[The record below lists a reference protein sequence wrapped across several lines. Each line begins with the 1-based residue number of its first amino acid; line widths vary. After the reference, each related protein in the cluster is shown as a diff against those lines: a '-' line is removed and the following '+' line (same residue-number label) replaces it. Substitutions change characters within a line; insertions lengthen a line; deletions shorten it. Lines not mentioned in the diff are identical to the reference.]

1 MFLYEFDTLGIIYT
15 IATAVPI
22 VLLVIATIVF
32 CVRVKAGGGATV
44 LFRVLDIL
52 LLVVLLAVWAVY
64 VLTRLSVAGLSIVAS
79 ENGAD
84 IVLNDSVLFTLPG
97 CASLPDISGS
107 ILGTVLLGVLTFF
120 AILALVLSV
129 TRRRGKKD
137 VTSSPAADEVSV
149 PDGSVSAVPA
159 PSLTAPVRETTE
171 DASPLRETSV
181 PSDAPAEEHPAEGLP
196 SEVAPAPCEEETD
209 ISLTADERSAPAE
222 PAEDENVVAETG
234 QPEPAEEESVAAE
247 TEPSEPA
254 EAENIAAEIEQSA
267 PAEEEN
273 VVADAEEA
281 SPAADEG
288 SVAAAGQEKAGNA
301 DIAKDMPASSAERP
315 KHAPKAPVIS
325 DDEHVSI
332 MDYSDRARGTSGK
345 RYASALQMPGAK
357 SGERRAVSRPVAE
370 RAERE
375 AARGA
380 GTGSPRPLPI
390 TRKLVIT
397 NRMNVVNMYNEYL
410 KERRK
415 QEKGN
420 ISETSAGTDEEK

>member
-15 IATAVPI
+15 VATAVPI

-52 LLVVLLAVWAVY
+52 LLVVLLAAWAVY

-181 PSDAPAEEHPAEGLP
+181 SSDAPAEEHPAEGLP

-247 TEPSEPA
+247 TEPSE
-254 EAENIAAEIEQSA
+254 

>member
-52 LLVVLLAVWAVY
+52 LLVVLLAAWAVY

-159 PSLTAPVRETTE
+159 PSLTAPVRETTA

-247 TEPSEPA
+247 T
-254 EAENIAAEIEQSA
+254 EQSA

>member
-15 IATAVPI
+15 VATAVPI
-22 VLLVIATIVF
+22 ILLVIATIVF

-52 LLVVLLAVWAVY
+52 LLVVLLAAWAVY
-64 VLTRLSVAGLSIVAS
+64 ILTRLSLAGLSIVAS

-171 DASPLRETSV
+171 DASPLRETSA
-181 PSDAPAEEHPAEGLP
+181 PSDAPAEEHPAEGLS
-196 SEVAPAPCEEETD
+196 SEEVPAPCEEETD

-222 PAEDENVVAETG
+222 DENVVAETG
-234 QPEPAEEESVAAE
+234 QPEPAEEESAAAE
-247 TEPSEPA
+247 IEQSAPA
-254 EAENIAAEIEQSA
+254 EEENVAAEIEQSA

-273 VVADAEEA
+273 VVADSEEDL
-281 SPAADEG
+281 PAADEG

-315 KHAPKAPVIS
+315 KHALKAPVIS

>member
-52 LLVVLLAVWAVY
+52 LLVVLLAAWAVY

-159 PSLTAPVRETTE
+159 PSLTAPVRETTA
-171 DASPLRETSV
+171 DASPLRGTSV

-247 TEPSEPA
+247 T
-254 EAENIAAEIEQSA
+254 EQSA

>member
-15 IATAVPI
+15 VATVVPI
-22 VLLVIATIVF
+22 ILLVIATIVF

-52 LLVVLLAVWAVY
+52 LLVVLLAAWAVY

-171 DASPLRETSV
+171 DASPLRETSA

-196 SEVAPAPCEEETD
+196 SEEVPAPCEEETD

-222 PAEDENVVAETG
+222 DENVVAETG
-234 QPEPAEEESVAAE
+234 QPEPAEEEIA
-247 TEPSEPA
+247 
-254 EAENIAAEIEQSA
+254 AAEIEPSE

-273 VVADAEEA
+273 VVADAEET

>member
-15 IATAVPI
+15 VATAVPI
-22 VLLVIATIVF
+22 ILLVIATIVF

-52 LLVVLLAVWAVY
+52 LLVVLLAAWAVY
-64 VLTRLSVAGLSIVAS
+64 ILTRLSVAGLSIVAS

-149 PDGSVSAVPA
+149 PDGSVSAIPA

-171 DASPLRETSV
+171 DASPLRETSA

-196 SEVAPAPCEEETD
+196 SEEVPAPCEEETD

-222 PAEDENVVAETG
+222 DENVIAETG
-234 QPEPAEEESVAAE
+234 QPEPAEEESA
-247 TEPSEPA
+247 
-254 EAENIAAEIEQSA
+254 AAEIEQSA

-273 VVADAEEA
+273 VVADAEEDL
-281 SPAADEG
+281 PAADEG

>member
-52 LLVVLLAVWAVY
+52 LLVVLLAAWAVY

-149 PDGSVSAVPA
+149 SDGSVSAVPA

-234 QPEPAEEESVAAE
+234 QPEPAEE
-247 TEPSEPA
+247 
-254 EAENIAAEIEQSA
+254 ENIAAEIEQSA

>member
-22 VLLVIATIVF
+22 VMLVIATIVF

-209 ISLTADERSAPAE
+209 ISLTADERSVPAE

-247 TEPSEPA
+247 
-254 EAENIAAEIEQSA
+254 IEQSA

-281 SPAADEG
+281 SPAADER

>member
-15 IATAVPI
+15 VATAVPI
-22 VLLVIATIVF
+22 ILLVIATIVF

-52 LLVVLLAVWAVY
+52 LLVVLLAAWAVY

-171 DASPLRETSV
+171 DASPLRETSA
-181 PSDAPAEEHPAEGLP
+181 PSDAPAEVHPAEGLP
-196 SEVAPAPCEEETD
+196 SEEVPAPCEEETD
-209 ISLTADERSAPAE
+209 ISLTADERSA

-247 TEPSEPA
+247 
-254 EAENIAAEIEQSA
+254 IEQSA

-273 VVADAEEA
+273 VVADSEEDL
-281 SPAADEG
+281 PAADEG

>member
-52 LLVVLLAVWAVY
+52 LLVVLLAAWAVY

-247 TEPSEPA
+247 
-254 EAENIAAEIEQSA
+254 IEQSA